1 MNISRAVMWTVAT
14 IGMSIQW
21 SVVASVVRAG
31 DWPTLRGDSQRR
43 GIAAEEMTAG
53 SLGEAWTFHSSGPPQ
68 TAWAGPAK
76 WDAYA
81 HIRGLRAMRNY
92 DAAFG
97 VAVVGQSVFV
107 ASSSDDSVVCL
118 DLANGNVGW
127 RFWADGPVRITPT
140 VADGCVYFGSDDG
153 NAYCIDASD
162 GKLIWKFQPPVDA
175 PLILHNGRMISR
187 WPCRTGVLVRDGIAY
202 FAFSLL
208 PWDASFICA
217 VDAKTGMTAGAG
229 HFVHKLTSATIEGA
243 MAATDKL
250 LVAPQGR
257 VPPTLF
263 KLLDGHGSGALSGG
277 GGSFVMV
284 AADQTIHHGPGNKTG
299 WVTVSDQ
306 DTRKAVAT
314 YKACNVIVIGPG
326 LRYHLSDHQLTA
338 VDRRSNATVWEAK
351 IPNILELVLN
361 HETLFV
367 GGRDEV
373 VALNAFTGEREWSA
387 VVDGDAHLMAIGGG
401 SLLVST
407 DAGVVHCFRPGATT
421 VVPRPQPDKSL
432 TKIDPPAVNVTPAAL
447 ARLRAVKVPGMV
459 GHWAFHTGMSGRAKR
474 RGLIDAERRVVDLAG
489 RLNGTILGEVN
500 LRQAGGIEA
509 LVLDGRTNS
518 VMLASDHSTA
528 GLPRQQ
534 ISAEAW
540 VRIDKPQSWG
550 GIIGAIQDNGSY
562 ERGWILGYQG
572 SKFCFAVNATGGEDK
587 LTYLVGTSDFKS
599 ETWYHVVGTY
609 DGTTQKIFVNGVLE
623 NSSTSQSGDINYPPQ
638 AFYEIGA
645 YHDKDEYFKLSGMV
659 HEVRVYSR
667 SLKPDEIQSNQ
678 QSKLRD
684 LPKPIL
690 LAAGP
695 YARFLDRETAEV
707 VWRTVEPTASVLI
720 VGTTGRSRKVTDK
733 RLKTNHR
740 LQIDGLKRNRIYTY
754 RITTGSSSVSPEFE
768 LDTTFNFTRM
778 RAPDRPSP
786 YADDVDSRIA
796 AETAET
802 LLAESGVTTGICL
815 VLGADDGRLVYELVR
830 RSDLIVI
837 GVETDEAKVAAA
849 RESLTRA
856 GIYGQRATI
865 RQVESLDKL
874 PYTGDFANL
883 IVSDHLL
890 REGKIAC
897 SSREVMRVLR
907 PDGGLAL
914 IGQTPNAADPI
925 DRDTLLAW
933 CESIQFSVSE
943 GPRGVWAR
951 ITRGPLKGAGE
962 WSHLYG
968 RPNNSGFGGEL
979 LGGVRNAR
987 DLRVQ
992 WLGRPGPRAQPDRSG
1007 RKPSPLSTGGR
1018 LFVQGLHRLI
1028 GLDAYNGTILWSL
1041 EIPPLQRFN
1050 VPRDSGNWCAD
1061 DDHVFVAI
1069 NNACWRINAQ
1079 TGEVQSIDTVQ
1090 PGARKDWKY
1099 DWSYIARHKEK
1110 LIGSAVKSGSAF
1122 VEYWGGASA
1131 GWYDARQ
1138 GPVTFKVCS
1147 DNIFAKEVSSGPVT
1161 WSYANGVIIN
1171 STITVAEDRVYFV
1184 ECRHPNVIASESR
1197 RVGLPELWQEQYL
1210 VALDVETGRVVW
1222 ERPLETVSGI
1232 VTYYMAHGDGMLVI
1246 AASNDKKYD
1255 VYTFDDS
1262 NGKSIW
1268 HRQIGW
1274 LGGKGDHGKAMSRPA
1289 IAGGRLYVRPEVME
1303 LRSGKTLGRMPGGG
1317 CGTYALTV
1325 NTAIFR
1331 SGNVT
1336 LWDSESGKSSSWE
1349 RLRPGCW
1356 LSTIPAG
1363 GMLLS
1368 PEAGG
1373 GCSCGKWM
1381 ETSIGF
1387 MPVRRQ

>member
-1 MNISRAVMWTVAT
+1 MNISHVVTSTVAVVL
-14 IGMSIQW
+14 MSIQW
-21 SVVASVVRAG
+21 GASTAVRAG
-31 DWPTLRGDSQRR
+31 DWPTLRGDVQRS
-43 GIAAEEMTAG
+43 GVADEEMATTT
-53 SLGEAWTFHSSGPPQ
+53 LGEVWAFRNVAPPQ

-92 DAAFG
+92 DAAYG

-107 ASSSDDSVVCL
+107 ASSSEDSVVCL
-118 DLANGNVGW
+118 NLANGHVGW

-140 VADGCVYFGSDDG
+140 VVDGRVYFGSDDG
-153 NAYCIDASD
+153 NAYCVDARD
-162 GKLIWKFQPPVDA
+162 GKLIWRFRPPVDE

-187 WPCRTGVLVRDGIAY
+187 WPCRTGVLVQDGTAY
-202 FAFSLL
+202 FGFSLL
-208 PWDASFICA
+208 PWDVSFICA
-217 VDAKTGMTAGAG
+217 VDVETGSSAGPG
-229 HFVHKLTSATIEGA
+229 LFVHKLNGATIEGA
-243 MAATDKL
+243 MAATEQL

-257 VPPTLF
+257 VPPALF
-263 KLLDGHGSGALSGG
+263 DRVDGNRSGGLGGG
-277 GGSFVMV
+277 GGSWVMV

-299 WVTVSDQ
+299 WVTASDPQ
-306 DTRKAVAT
+306 TRKAVAT
-314 YKACNVIVIGPG
+314 YKACNAIVIGDK
-326 LRYHLSDHQLTA
+326 LRYHLSDHHVTA
-338 VDRRSNATVWEAK
+338 VDRHSKAKVWQAT
-351 IPNILELVLN
+351 IPNSLELVLN
-361 HETLFV
+361 RGTLFV

-373 VALNAFTGEREWSA
+373 VALDAITGERQWRSA
-387 VVDGDAHLMAIGGG
+387 VDGDAYLMAVASG

-407 DAGVVHCFRPGATT
+407 DAGVVHCFRPGAA
-421 VVPRPQPDKSL
+421 RAIS
-432 TKIDPPAVNVTPAAL
+432 PPTLSKPNPVAVKVTPADL

-459 GHWAFHTGMSGRAKR
+459 GHWAFHTGMSARAKR
-474 RGLIDAERRVVDLAG
+474 RGLSDADRRVVDLVG

-509 LVLDGRTNS
+509 LTLDGKNNS

-528 GLPRQQ
+528 NLPLQQ

-540 VRIDKPQSWG
+540 VRIDKPQPWG
-550 GIIGAIQDNGSY
+550 GIVGAIQDNGSY
-562 ERGWILGYQG
+562 ERGWILGYRD
-572 SKFCFAVNATGGEDK
+572 SKFCFAVNAKGGEDK
-587 LTYLVGTSDFKS
+587 LTYLLSTTDFQS

-609 DGTTQKIFVNGVLE
+609 DGNTQRIYVNGALE
-623 NSSTSQSGDINYPPQ
+623 NSSTSQSGDIHYPPQ

-667 SLKPDEIQSNQ
+667 PLNPDEIQSNQ
-678 QSKLRD
+678 QAKLRD
-684 LPKPIL
+684 LPTPIL
-690 LAAGP
+690 LATGP
-695 YARFLDRETAEV
+695 YVRFVDRTTAEV
-707 VWRTVEPTASVLI
+707 VWQTDEPAVSVLI
-720 VGTTGRSRKVTDK
+720 VDSGDQTRRVTDE
-733 RLKTNHR
+733 RIKTDHR
-740 LQIDGLKRNRIYTY
+740 LQISGLKRNRIYKY
-754 RITTGSSSVSPEFE
+754 RIATGASGVSPVFE
-768 LDTTFNFTRM
+768 LDTTFNFTRIK
-778 RAPDRPSP
+778 APDRPSP
-786 YADDVDSRIA
+786 YADDVASKIA
-796 AETAET
+796 AEAAET
-802 LLAESGVTTGICL
+802 LLAETGITSGICL
-815 VLGADDGRLVYELVR
+815 VLGADRGQLVYELVR
-830 RSDLIVI
+830 RTDLIVI
-837 GVETDEAKVAAA
+837 GVETDAAKVAAA
-849 RESLTRA
+849 RKALTSA
-856 GIYGQRATI
+856 GVYGHRATI
-865 RQVESLDKL
+865 RRVESLKRL

-883 IVSDHLL
+883 IVADRLL
-890 REGKIAC
+890 RDGVIAG

-907 PDGGLAL
+907 PDGGLAV
-914 IGQTPNAADPI
+914 IGQTANAPVRIGVDLLRTWCAPI
-925 DRDTLLAW
+925 EFA
-933 CESIQFSVSE
+933 VSE

-951 ITRGPLKGAGE
+951 ITRGPMVGAGD

-968 RPNNSGFGGEL
+968 LPNNSGFGGER
-979 LGGVRNAR
+979 LGGVRTAS
-987 DLRVQ
+987 DLQVQ

-1061 DDHVFVAI
+1061 HDHVFVAI
-1069 NNACWRINAQ
+1069 DNACWRINAQ
-1079 TGEVQSIDTVQ
+1079 TGEVQSIDKVQ
-1090 PGARKDWKY
+1090 PGAREGWNY

-1147 DNIFAKEVSSGPVT
+1147 DNIFAKEVSSGPLT
-1161 WSYANGVIIN
+1161 WSYSNGVIIN
-1171 STITVAEDRVYFV
+1171 STITVADDRVFFV
-1184 ECRHPNVIASESR
+1184 ECRHPRVIASESR
-1197 RVGLPELWQEQYL
+1197 RVGLAELWQDQYL
-1210 VALDVETGRVVW
+1210 VALDVESGRVVW
-1222 ERPLETVSGI
+1222 ERPLETVNGI
-1232 VTYYMAHGDGMLVI
+1232 VTYYMAHGEGKLVI
-1246 AASNDKKYD
+1246 AASSDKKYD
-1255 VYTFDDS
+1255 VYAFDDS
-1262 NGKSIW
+1262 NGKQIW
-1268 HRQIGW
+1268 HREVGW
-1274 LGGKGDHGKAMSRPA
+1274 LGGQGDHGKAMSRPA
-1289 IAGGRLYVRPEVME
+1289 IAGGRLYVRPEMME
-1303 LRSGKTLGRMPGGG
+1303 LRTGKTLGRMPGGG
-1317 CGTYALTV
+1317 CGTYALTA

-1336 LWDSESGKSSSWE
+1336 MWDSASGKSSSWD

-1387 MPVRRQ
+1387 KPVRRP